1 MTRTETAT
9 LPRPSP
15 QTFMKALRL
24 SAPVALFVVLAGLCA
39 PRLHAQ
45 PHETAVVYLVRHA
58 EAIAPELRE
67 DPKNPHLSEAGR
79 IRAAHL
85 AYVLGDAGITQ
96 IMSTD
101 FHRTR
106 ETARPLAEK
115 LGLDVGSYDPYDL
128 PGFAE
133 ALRGMHA
140 RILVAG
146 HSNTTPKLVELLGG
160 NPGPPIDEKTEY
172 DRLYVV
178 VLGADGAVTTTLLRY
193 GAR

>member
-1 MTRTETAT
+1 MN
-9 LPRPSP
+9 L
-15 QTFMKALRL
+15 LRL
-24 SAPVALFVVLAGLCA
+24 AVFVALAGLCA

-45 PHETAVVYLVRHA
+45 TQEAAVVYLVRHA
-58 EAIAPELRE
+58 EAVSPELRQ

-79 IRAAHL
+79 RRAEQL

-96 IMSTD
+96 ILSTD

-115 LGLDVGSYDPYDL
+115 RGLDVKAYDPYDL

-133 ALRGMHA
+133 ALRGM
-140 RILVAG
+140 RGRFLVTG

-160 NPGPPIDEKTEY
+160 DPGPPIDEKTEY

-178 VLGADGAVTTTLLRY
+178 VLGPDGMVTTTLLRY
-193 GAR
+193 GAPAK

>member
-1 MTRTETAT
+1 
-9 LPRPSP
+9 
-15 QTFMKALRL
+15 MKALRL
-24 SAPVALFVVLAGLCA
+24 AAPVTLFVVLAGLCA

-58 EAIAPELRE
+58 EAVSPELRQ
-67 DPKNPHLSEAGR
+67 DPKNPHLSEAGHM
-79 IRAAHL
+79 RAAHL
-85 AYVLGDAGITQ
+85 AYVLGDAGITR
-96 IMSTD
+96 ILSTD

-115 LGLDVGSYDPYDL
+115 LGLDVASYDPYDL

-133 ALRGMHA
+133 ALRGMRG

-160 NPGPPIDEKTEY
+160 DPGPPIDEKTEY

-193 GAR
+193 GAP

>member
-1 MTRTETAT
+1 MRT
-9 LPRPSP
+9 
-15 QTFMKALRL
+15 LRL
-24 SAPVALFVVLAGLCA
+24 AAPVILFVVLAGLCA

-45 PHETAVVYLVRHA
+45 SHEAAVVYLVRHA
-58 EAIAPELRE
+58 EAVAPELRA
-67 DPKNPHLSEAGR
+67 DPKNPHLSETGR
-79 IRAAHL
+79 MRAEHL
-85 AYVLGDAGITQ
+85 AYVLGDAGLTKIL
-96 IMSTD
+96 STD

-133 ALRGMHA
+133 ALRGMRG

-146 HSNTTPKLVELLGG
+146 HSNTTPKLVALLGG
-160 NPGPPIDEKTEY
+160 DPGPPIDEKTEY

-178 VLGADGAVTTTLLRY
+178 VLGADGGVTTTLLRY